1 MDNFSAQNLPDQLQ
15 NNKKLVP
22 IFFRSFTTYLTQTL
36 DVTLNKPFKEKLRQC
51 VLENQMEFKFEAIPA
66 KKQTMFIIEAVCNI
80 MNYLIKPESGM
91 LAFKHCVISKVLDGS
106 GFSLIHSQ
114 LRATIEISNLVDLNQ
129 NLKAEADII
138 DEDSEDGSINED
150 DEMQRSFLQEEIENN
165 KYID

>member
-1 MDNFSAQNLPDQLQ
+1 
-15 NNKKLVP
+15 
-22 IFFRSFTTYLTQTL
+22 
-36 DVTLNKPFKEKLRQC
+36 
-51 VLENQMEFKFEAIPA
+51 
-66 KKQTMFIIEAVCNI
+66 
-80 MNYLIKPESGM
+80 M

-165 KYID
+165 KYFY

>member
-1 MDNFSAQNLPDQLQ
+1 M
-15 NNKKLVP
+15 
-22 IFFRSFTTYLTQTL
+22 
-36 DVTLNKPFKEKLRQC
+36 
-51 VLENQMEFKFEAIPA
+51 EAIPA
-66 KKQTMFIIEAVCNI
+66 KKQRIFIIEAVCNI
-80 MNYLIKPESGM
+80 WIYLIKAESGM

-129 NLKAEADII
+129 NLKADII

-150 DEMQRSFLQEEIENN
+150 YEMEGSFLQEEIENN